1 MTHINR
7 AGFEIVSDVLEI
19 LHHTQRVAAGESGKT
34 RRSVI
39 TTLWHTI
46 RKTAPPIAA
55 CSIDADAMRT
65 AAAKQVS
72 TDSLLPAWPIHTLS
86 KKEPR
91 KVQGSVAG
99 PPISIAAT
107 PMPAGGKIGDA

>member
-1 MTHINR
+1 
-7 AGFEIVSDVLEI
+7 
-19 LHHTQRVAAGESGKT
+19 
-34 RRSVI
+34 
-39 TTLWHTI
+39 
-46 RKTAPPIAA
+46 
-55 CSIDADAMRT
+55 
-65 AAAKQVS
+65 
-72 TDSLLPAWPIHTLS
+72 LS